1 MCAVVRW
8 PLGSPGSLVLAK
20 AFLLLGAAISCAV
33 ISTVWRAQQRRD
45 SHTAIFLSTL
55 AVLFLPCTAWLIGSA
70 ADVVTY
76 PLLLGLFVAGIW
88 QVFVSGRGIRGGEA
102 MLPLL
107 CGALAG
113 VGYFL
118 LTNSKA
124 YATVLT
130 PEQTLTGVQHMDT
143 MFHAS
148 IANMLLKYGALST
161 GLDGFVLLKYH
172 VLSHIWLGCFGLWL
186 GVSTLESYYIGM
198 QIVWIPMLLFCLST
212 ATYLL
217 RPDSERLAN
226 GALVT
231 LCSVLLLFVT
241 ELWGWTHWLVS
252 ESYCLSLIVFLLA
265 LPLLADT
272 AEPLSR
278 GGLAWRILMLGIASI
293 AAALAK
299 VSVGFIFVGAAG
311 FLLWQQIGL
320 TWINL
325 LKLAIPVLL
334 GLYVVATVVFASIY
348 SDIARILVPFS
359 FVRQY
364 PGSALSNVAANIV
377 LLCVAI
383 AVWRSGTA
391 RDKRCAEAFA
401 IIAVASALPA
411 LLLDIPGGSAFY
423 FINVGTWAG
432 IVFVAAYG
440 GHYLAQWR
448 PGLLRPEFV
457 LTAII
462 LIALATGEKRNS
474 AAKFANEFAEVQ
486 TRIRTLTGEG
496 TEAASSDR
504 RRIFALLVPGGAER
518 KMLAHDVERTA
529 GAQSERTLLAM
540 GLAQDNHAAVFVPP
554 DNLAFWTLYEDCRSN
569 PFFVPGA
576 LGAPMIRGINPPALK
591 CPKEP
596 HYGYPA
602 YAADAVSQPTT
613 DSELC
618 SRAATSGVKTVF
630 VLSTPAIGRKID
642 CASLQGKR
650 MSGPNETD

>member
-8 PLGSPGSLVLAK
+8 PLGSPGWLVLAK

-33 ISTVWRAQQRRD
+33 ISTVWRAEQRQD
-45 SHTAIFLSTL
+45 SHTAMFLSTL

-88 QVFVSGRGIRGGEA
+88 QVFVSGRGIRSGEA

-107 CGALAG
+107 CGGLAG

-130 PEQTLTGVQHMDT
+130 PEQMLTGVQHMDT

-148 IANMLLKYGALST
+148 IANMLVKHGVIST
-161 GLDGFVLLKYH
+161 GLDGFVPLKYH
-172 VLSHIWLGCFGLWL
+172 VLSHIWLGCLGLWL

-198 QIVWIPMLLFCLST
+198 QIVCIPMLLFCLSM

-217 RPDSERLAN
+217 RPGSERLAS

-231 LCSVLLLFVT
+231 LCSLLLLFVT

-252 ESYCLSLIVFLLA
+252 ESYCFALIVFVLA

-278 GGLAWRILMLGIASI
+278 GRLALRIVVLGIAGVV
-293 AAALAK
+293 AALAK

-311 FLLWQQIGL
+311 FLLWRQIGL

-325 LKLAIPVLL
+325 LKLAIPGLL
-334 GLYVVATVVFASIY
+334 GAYVVATVVFASVY
-348 SDIARILVPFS
+348 SDVARILVPFS
-359 FVRQY
+359 FVREF
-364 PGSALSNVAANIV
+364 PASALSNVAANLV
-377 LLCVAI
+377 LLCA
-383 AVWRSGTA
+383 AALVWRSGTP
-391 RDKRCAEAFA
+391 RDKRCAEAFI
-401 IIAVASALPA
+401 IIAVASAMPA
-411 LLLDIPGGSAFY
+411 LMLDIPGGSAFY
-423 FINVGTWAG
+423 FINVGTWAA

-440 GHYLAQWR
+440 GRYFAERQPNFLKAELVLAAV
-448 PGLLRPEFV
+448 LLC
-457 LTAII
+457 
-462 LIALATGEKRNS
+462 ALVTGEKRNS
-474 AAKFANEFAEVQ
+474 AVKFANEFAEVQ
-486 TRIRTLTGEG
+486 TRIHVLTGQGAEP
-496 TEAASSDR
+496 ASSGWGR
-504 RRIFALLVPGGAER
+504 LVELLVPGHPAR
-518 KMLAHDVERTA
+518 TAMARDVERTA
-529 GAQSERTLLAM
+529 GAQSMKTLLAM
-540 GLAQDNHAAVFVPP
+540 GLAQDNHATVFASP
-554 DNLAFWTLYEDCRSN
+554 DNLAFWTLYEDCRSI
-569 PFFVPGA
+569 PFFVPAA

-618 SRAATSGVKTVF
+618 SRAATSGLKTVF

-642 CASLQGKR
+642 CGSLQGK
-650 MSGPNETD
+650 G

>member
-1 MCAVVRW
+1 MCAVVRG

-20 AFLLLGAAISCAV
+20 AFLLLAATISAAV
-33 ISTVWRAQQRRD
+33 ISTVWRAEQRRD
-45 SHTAIFLSTL
+45 SNTAMFLSTL
-55 AVLFLPCTAWLIGSA
+55 AVLFVPCLAWLIGSA

-76 PLLLGLFVAGIW
+76 PLLLGLFATGIW
-88 QVFVSGRGIRGGEA
+88 QVFMSGRGIRGGEA

-107 CGALAG
+107 CGGLAG
-113 VGYFL
+113 FGYFL
-118 LTNSKA
+118 LINSKA

-130 PEQTLTGVQHMDT
+130 PEQMLTGVQHMDT

-148 IANMLLKYGALST
+148 IANMLVKHGALST
-161 GLDGFVLLKYH
+161 GLDGLVPLKYH
-172 VLSHIWLGCFGLWL
+172 VLSHIWLGCLGLWL

-198 QIVWIPMLLFCLST
+198 QIVWIPMLLFCLSM
-212 ATYLL
+212 ATYLI
-217 RPDSERLAN
+217 RPGSERLAS

-252 ESYCLSLIVFLLA
+252 ESYCLSLIVFVLA

-278 GGLAWRILMLGIASI
+278 GRLALRILVLGMAG
-293 AAALAK
+293 AVAALAK

-311 FLLWQQIGL
+311 FLLWRQIGM
-320 TWINL
+320 TWFNL
-325 LKLAIPVLL
+325 VKLAIPVLL
-334 GLYVVATVVFASIY
+334 GGYVAATVVFAGAY
-348 SDIARILVPFS
+348 NDVVKVLAPFS
-359 FVRQY
+359 FVREY
-364 PGSALSNVAANIV
+364 PGSALSNVAANLV
-377 LLCVAI
+377 LLCAAI
-383 AVWRSGTA
+383 AVWRSGTS

-401 IIAVASALPA
+401 IIAIASSVPA

-432 IVFVAAYG
+432 IVFVSAYAG
-440 GHYLAQWR
+440 RYFAQR
-448 PGLLRPEFV
+448 QPAFLRPEFV
-457 LTAII
+457 LPAI
-462 LIALATGEKRNS
+462 LLVALATGEKRSS

-486 TRIRTLTGEG
+486 TRIHALTGQGSEP
-496 TEAASSDR
+496 ASR
-504 RRIFALLVPGGAER
+504 GWHRLVELLLPGHPAR
-518 KMLAHDVERTA
+518 KAMARDVERTA
-529 GAQSERTLLAM
+529 GAQSMQTLLAM
-540 GLAQDNHAAVFVPP
+540 GLAQDNHAAVFVAP

-569 PFFVPGA
+569 PFFVPAA

-596 HYGYPA
+596 YYGYPA

-618 SRAATSGVKTVF
+618 SRAATSGLKTVF

-642 CASLQGKR
+642 CGSLQGK
-650 MSGPNETD
+650 E